1 MTVAE
6 LREHI
11 ARLGG
16 VSRFARA
23 LGCHRSSVHR
33 WAKGTAVVG
42 EAWADRIR
50 ALRSAPRPAA
60 KPPAPPIDPRQLRL
74 PMGLD
79 AAPSRRRR
87 HAEARA

>member
-33 WAKGTAVVG
+33 WAKGRAVVG

-50 ALRSAPRPAA
+50 ALRSAPRAAPAA
-60 KPPAPPIDPRQLRL
+60 SPAVHPRQLRL

-79 AAPSRRRR
+79 AVPSRRRR
-87 HAEARA
+87 PRGEARA